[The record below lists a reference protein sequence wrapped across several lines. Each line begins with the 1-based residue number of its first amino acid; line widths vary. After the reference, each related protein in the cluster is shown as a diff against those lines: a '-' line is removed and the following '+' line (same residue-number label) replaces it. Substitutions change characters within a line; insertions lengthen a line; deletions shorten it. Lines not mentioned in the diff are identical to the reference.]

1 MRRVLFAGA
10 LAVSGLA
17 FLAAVVPARALV
29 IAPPPGPV
37 RAAKAEVIVVGRII
51 AIEEKDVS
59 APQFPKAQQNVNYR
73 IAVVTVSEAIKGAK
87 DMKTIRLG
95 FIPPPQAGKGKP
107 FIRPG
112 IGRFNVNFTVGQDG
126 MFFLT
131 KHHQEK
137 FYTAPMYFDF
147 VNGEN
152 PNFKTEVRQAKLA
165 VKIGNNPQ
173 AALKSKDNEER
184 FFAAAMLID
193 KYRPFIGGPKT
204 KSEAIDAAESKL
216 ILTALLDA
224 DWKQGPGFGQFHP
237 FQLFNRLGPKE
248 GWNQPQGKIE
258 DIYDAAKEWLRKNAD
273 SYLIQRIIGGTT
285 GPNTGPTT
293 PGSGASG
300 SGTTGPG
307 TIVPAP
313 IRLPLQPKN

>member
-17 FLAAVVPARALV
+17 LLAAVVPARALV

-59 APQFPKAQQNVNYR
+59 APQFPKAPQNVNYR
-73 IAVVTVSEAIKGAK
+73 IAVVSVGEAIKGAK
-87 DMKTIRLG
+87 DAKTIRLG

-107 FIRPG
+107 PFIRPG
-112 IGRFNVNFTVGQDG
+112 IGRFNVSFTVGQDG

-131 KHHQEK
+131 KHHKEN

-152 PNFKTEVRQAKLA
+152 PNFKNEVRQAKLA

-193 KYRPFIGGPKT
+193 KYRPFVGPQAKT
-204 KSEAIDAAESKL
+204 EAIDAAESKL
-216 ILTALLDA
+216 ILTALLGA
-224 DWKQGPGFGQFHP
+224 DWKQGGPGFGQFHP
-237 FQLFNRLGPKE
+237 FNLFNRLGPKE
-248 GWNQPQGKIE
+248 GWIQPQGNI
-258 DIYDAAKEWLRKNAD
+258 DNIYDAAKEWLRKNAD
-273 SYLIQRIIGGTT
+273 SYRIQRIIGGGTT
-285 GPNTGPTT
+285 GPNTGP
-293 PGSGASG
+293 G
-300 SGTTGPG
+300 
-307 TIVPAP
+307 P
-313 IRLPLQPKN
+313 IRPPAIKLEPKN

>member
-59 APQFPKAQQNVNYR
+59 APQFPKAPQNVNYR

-95 FIPPPQAGKGKP
+95 FIPPPQAGNGKPP

-137 FYTAPMYFDF
+137 FYIAPMYFDF
-147 VNGEN
+147 VNGDN
-152 PNFKTEVRQAKLA
+152 PNFKNEVRQAKLA

-193 KYRPFIGGPKT
+193 KYRPFVGPQAKT
-204 KSEAIDAAESKL
+204 EAIPAEESKL
-216 ILTALLDA
+216 ILTALLNA

-273 SYLIQRIIGGTT
+273 SYRIQRIIGGGTT
-285 GPNTGPTT
+285 GPNV
-293 PGSGASG
+293 
-300 SGTTGPG
+300 GPG
-307 TIVPAP
+307 P
-313 IRLPLQPKN
+313 IRLPKLEPKN